1 MNDKPFSGKQPADYG
16 RAQRKHLSRSELDSF
31 DPGSRHFDAV
41 KVIAESC
48 QGRVPKLIPIKF
60 QRMSLSLF
68 AFFRGT
74 VEVMAADLASAKNT
88 RIEVQL
94 AGDAH
99 VNNFGFFASP
109 DAQVIFDMNDFDETF
124 RGPWEWDVKRMT
136 TSIML
141 AGREA
146 GNSNAVSKEAVDAF
160 LSTYF
165 LWIGRFTQM
174 LTIDVARHR
183 VKRNLTDSALSKS
196 LKQAVRA
203 TPLENLRK
211 LARKTARGWRFRS
224 QSSLLWDV
232 PGQTRTTVLGAL
244 PLYRNTLR
252 PEYQL
257 LFDRYHPVDV
267 GFKVVGTG
275 SVGTRDYVV
284 LMFGRDENDPLI
296 LQIKEEPPAIYSRYL
311 KHPRPRNE
319 GQRVAEGQRALQVA
333 SDMLLGW
340 CSMEGRDYLVRQLND
355 HKAGCEISDL
365 RGPRLAAYSRLC
377 AELMAKGHA
386 RSGDPVAIC
395 AYVGAGEK
403 AAQSLRRFAVQYA
416 NQVEADY
423 TAFRKALKSGA
434 LNKLLHASN

>member
-1 MNDKPFSGKQPADYG
+1 MNDKTFSGKQSADYG
-16 RAQRKHLSRSELDSF
+16 RAQRKHLSRSELDNF
-31 DPGSRHFDAV
+31 DPASRHFDAV

-146 GNSNAVSKEAVDAF
+146 GNSNAVCKEAVDAF

-165 LWIGRFTQM
+165 LWIRRFTQM

-183 VKRNLTDSALSKS
+183 VKRNLTDSTLAKS

-203 TPLENLRK
+203 TPLENLHK

-224 QSSLLWDV
+224 KPSLLWDV
-232 PGQTRTTVLGAL
+232 PGQTRSTVLSAL

-252 PEYQL
+252 SEYQH
-257 LFDRYHPVDV
+257 LFDRFHPVDV

-311 KHPRPRNE
+311 KHPTPRNE
-319 GQRVAEGQRALQVA
+319 GQRVVEGQRALQVF

-365 RGPRLAAYSRLC
+365 RGPRLGAYSRLC

-386 RSGDPVAIC
+386 RSGDPVAIF
-395 AYVGAGEK
+395 AYVGSGQK

-416 NQVEADY
+416 DQVEADY
-423 TAFRKALKSGA
+423 AAFRKALKSGA
-434 LNKLLHASN
+434 LSKLLHASH

>member
-1 MNDKPFSGKQPADYG
+1 MNDKPFSGKQSSEYG
-16 RAQRKHLSRSELDSF
+16 RAQRKHLSRSELDNF
-31 DPGSRHFDAV
+31 DPGSRRFDAV

-48 QGRVPKLIPIKF
+48 QGRVSKLIPIKF

-109 DAQVIFDMNDFDETF
+109 DSQVIFDMNDFDETF

-146 GNSNAVSKEAVDAF
+146 RNSNSVCKEAVDAF

-165 LWIGRFTQM
+165 LWIHRFAQM

-183 VKRNLTDSALSKS
+183 VKRNLKDSALSSS
-196 LKQAVRA
+196 LQQAERS
-203 TPLENLRK
+203 TPTENLRK
-211 LARKTARGWRFRS
+211 LAQKTARGWRFRS
-224 QSSLLWDV
+224 RPSLLWDV
-232 PGQTRTTVLGAL
+232 QGQTRKTVFGVL
-244 PLYRNTLR
+244 PLYRNTLL
-252 PEYQL
+252 PEHQR

-275 SVGTRDYVV
+275 SVGTRDYAV

-296 LQIKEEPPAIYSRYL
+296 LQVKEEPSAIYSRYL
-311 KHPRPRNE
+311 KQPKPRNE
-319 GQRVAEGQRALQVA
+319 GQRVAEGQRALQAA

-355 HKAGCEISDL
+355 HKAACDIRELKGT
-365 RGPRLAAYSRLC
+365 RLAAYSRLC

-386 RSGDPVAIC
+386 RSGDPLAISE
-395 AYVGAGEK
+395 YVGTGKK

-423 TAFRKALKSGA
+423 ASFRKALKSGA
-434 LNKLLHASN
+434 LNKLLHSS

>member
-1 MNDKPFSGKQPADYG
+1 MNYKSFSGKQSADYG
-16 RAQRKHLSRSELDSF
+16 RAQRKHLSRSELDNF
-31 DPGSRHFDAV
+31 DPGSRRFDAV

-48 QGRVPKLIPIKF
+48 QGRVSRLIPIKF

-124 RGPWEWDVKRMT
+124 RGPWEWDVKRMI

-146 GNSNAVSKEAVDAF
+146 GNNSSVSKEAVDAF

-165 LWIGRFTQM
+165 LWIRRFTHM
-174 LTIDVARHR
+174 LTIDVARHH
-183 VKRNLTDSALSKS
+183 VKRNLTDSLSKS
-196 LKQAVRA
+196 LREAERS
-203 TPLENLRK
+203 TPAENLRK
-211 LARKTARGWRFRS
+211 LAQKTGRGWRFRS
-224 QSSLLWDV
+224 RPSLLWNV
-232 PGQTRTTVLGAL
+232 TGQTVKTVLGAL

-252 PEYQL
+252 SEYQL

-296 LQIKEEPPAIYSRYL
+296 LQVKEEPPAIYSRYL
-311 KHPRPRNE
+311 KDPRPRNE
-319 GQRVAEGQRALQVA
+319 GQRVVDGQRALQVS

-386 RSGDPVAIC
+386 RSGDADAIS
-395 AYVGAGEK
+395 AYVGTGEK

-423 TAFRKALKSGA
+423 TAFRKALKSGG
-434 LNKLLHASN
+434 LNKLLHSSN

>member
-1 MNDKPFSGKQPADYG
+1 MDDKPFTGKKSTEYG
-16 RAQRKHLSRSELDSF
+16 RAQRKHLSRSELDNF
-31 DPGSRHFDAV
+31 DPGSRRFDAL

-48 QGRVPKLIPIKF
+48 QGRVPRLIPIKF

-146 GNSNAVSKEAVDAF
+146 GDTNSACKEAVTTF
-160 LSTYF
+160 LSAYCG
-165 LWIGRFTQM
+165 WIHRFAQM

-183 VKRNLTDSALSKS
+183 VKRNLNASALSGS
-196 LKQAVRA
+196 LRKAERA
-203 TPLENLRK
+203 TPLQNLQK

-224 QSSLLWDV
+224 KTAILWEV
-232 PGQTRTTVLGAL
+232 QGHTRKSVLGAL
-244 PLYRNTLR
+244 PLYRNTLL
-252 PEYQL
+252 PEYQRL
-257 LFDRYHPVDV
+257 LDRYHAVDV
-267 GFKVVGTG
+267 GFKIVGTG

-284 LMFGRDENDPLI
+284 LMFGRDDRDPLI

-311 KHPRPRNE
+311 KQPKPRNE
-319 GQRVAEGQRALQVA
+319 GQRVVEGQRVLQVA

-355 HKAGCEISDL
+355 HKAGLEIGEL
-365 RGPRLAAYSRLC
+365 QGERLAEYSRLC
-377 AELMAKGHA
+377 GELMAKGHA
-386 RSGDPVAIC
+386 RSGDPVAIS
-395 AYVGAGEK
+395 AYLGPGDK
-403 AAQSLRRFAVQYA
+403 AAQSLRRFAVRYA
-416 NQVEADY
+416 DQVEADY
-423 TAFRKALKSGA
+423 AAFRKALKSGA
-434 LNKLLHASN
+434 LNKLLH